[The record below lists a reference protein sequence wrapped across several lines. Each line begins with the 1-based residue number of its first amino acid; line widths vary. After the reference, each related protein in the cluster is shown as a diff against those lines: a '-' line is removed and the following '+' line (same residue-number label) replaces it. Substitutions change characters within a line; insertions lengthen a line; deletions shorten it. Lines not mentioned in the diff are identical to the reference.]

1 MGITISQGFSEAEK
15 SHVAQLFWQAFSAKL
30 GRIMGPDARAL
41 QFFNGCLNPN
51 FALVARDEQGQLL
64 GVAGFRTDAGGL
76 VDGSLQDM
84 ARVYGWVGGI
94 WQGLLLSLLER
105 KVQPDVFQMDGLFV
119 DASARGLGVGT
130 ALLEAV
136 FQEAHQRQLDCVQL
150 DVIDINP
157 RARALYERVGFA
169 PISEEETGPLV
180 HIFGFSK
187 ATRMEKTLGEP
198 TRP

>member
-1 MGITISQGFSEAEK
+1 MGVMISRGFSEAEQG
-15 SHVAQLFWQAFSAKL
+15 HVAQLFWQAFSAKL
-30 GRIMGPDARAL
+30 ARIMGPDARAL

-84 ARVYGWVGGI
+84 ARVYGWIGGV
-94 WQGLLLSLLER
+94 WRGLLLSLLER

-136 FQEAHQRQLDCVQL
+136 FQEARQRQLGCVQL

-169 PISEEETGPLV
+169 PIGEEETGPLV
-180 HIFGFSK
+180 HIFGFGK
-187 ATRMEKTLGEP
+187 ATRMQKTLG
-198 TRP
+198 

>member
-15 SHVAQLFWQAFSAKL
+15 NHVAQLFWQAFSAKL

-84 ARVYGWVGGI
+84 AWVYGWVGGI
-94 WQGLLLSLLER
+94 WRGLLLSLLER

-119 DASARGLGVGT
+119 DARARGLGVGT

-136 FQEAHQRQLDCVQL
+136 FQEARQRQLNCVQL

-157 RARALYERVGFA
+157 RARVLYERVGFV
-169 PISEEETGPLV
+169 PIREEETGPLV

-187 ATRMEKTLGEP
+187 ATRMEKTLGVP

>member
-1 MGITISQGFSEAEK
+1 MGITISLGFSEAEK
-15 SHVAQLFWQAFSAKL
+15 SHVAQLFWQAFSVKL
-30 GRIMGPDARAL
+30 GRIMGPDARAV

-94 WQGLLLSLLER
+94 WRGLLLSLLER

-157 RARALYERVGFA
+157 RARALYERVGFV

>member
-94 WQGLLLSLLER
+94 WRGLLLSLLER

-157 RARALYERVGFA
+157 RARALYERVGFV

-187 ATRMEKTLGEP
+187 ATRMEKTLGVSI
-198 TRP
+198 RP

>member
-1 MGITISQGFSEAEK
+1 MGITIRQGFSEAEK

-51 FALVARDEQGQLL
+51 FALLARGEQGQLL

-94 WQGLLLSLLER
+94 WRGLLLSLLER

-119 DASARGLGVGT
+119 DASARVLGVGT

-136 FQEAHQRQLDCVQL
+136 FQEARQRQLDCVQL

-157 RARALYERVGFA
+157 RARALYERVGFV

-180 HIFGFSK
+180 HIFGLSK
-187 ATRMEKTLGEP
+187 ATRMEKTLGVH